1 MICYACKLPWKGLV
15 ASHIKP
21 LATCIRQQKM
31 TEAYDKDNGL
41 LLSPNLDAYFDKFD
55 ISFDDNGNILLG
67 KDIPNDI
74 KDIIKDYGLDI
85 KILNE
90 ERRKYL
96 KYHRNLFNEK
106 NM

>member
-1 MICYACKLPWKGLV
+1 MVYYLV
-15 ASHIKP
+15 LIWMRI
-21 LATCIRQQKM
+21 L
-31 TEAYDKDNGL
+31 
-41 LLSPNLDAYFDKFD
+41 
-55 ISFDDNGNILLG
+55 ISLIFDDNGNILLG

>member
-1 MICYACKLPWKGLV
+1 MTRIMVYYLV
-15 ASHIKP
+15 LIWM
-21 LATCIRQQKM
+21 R
-31 TEAYDKDNGL
+31 
-41 LLSPNLDAYFDKFD
+41 KFD